1 MHHSR
6 KLGLRKYSKIISAC
20 TVMAYVIM
28 ISFVS
33 DCQSQTVT
41 EQQPLS
47 TDSSESEE
55 YEITGVLKAHE
66 ILPPELLEGEYFSV
80 HEDVPTY
87 GFTNHYT
94 ITSPF
99 GTFEADGDDMLPIR
113 INEIQAIATLQEI
126 KKTAAFGN
134 ATKRAATGSAKGVW
148 NLITHPVSTIS
159 GVPKGTGRFF
169 SRIGKVVKGKRTD
182 REDSK
187 TKELF
192 GFSKVKRQYAQ
203 KLGVDVYSSN
213 KLLQKELNSVS
224 WAAFAGGGGLSATMT
239 PASSGSQTAY
249 KSIKTTELVCD
260 MNKMLLEYAPE
271 EIRRMNREKLVQM
284 GIEEYLIEEFLLHSE
299 YSPRDETFIVQILD
313 EMEGVKNRDLFL
325 KQAIFAESEIDV
337 FTFQRIAETMYEYH
351 TNIKPILEIIPIRRI
366 VAGYTDDQ
374 TLVVM
379 LPVDYLCW
387 TERAAF
393 GLKALEEFD
402 SAEHPVKQIELWV
415 TGRITDRV
423 KQELESRG
431 VVVRALLGKGL
442 MAKVSEPENLK
453 EKEVITKHDNK
464 KNAPLSYT
472 EYQEPEF
479 LSFEELKG
487 LYYNPLSDGYLRGGY
502 LEDKVYRF
510 FRTPII
516 DNRPYYRGIKPHRPV
531 DDRIGQLLRVVSWNI
546 EKSIHMRDAIAVFSS
561 EDDLRKRIDT
571 DKIKDAQQLE
581 PILNQRKK
589 LANADIIVLQE
600 MEIGIKRSGYLN
612 AAGKLAKALDMNYA
626 YAPQY
631 LEIDPVQLGL
641 KKVYLKDGEVD
652 EEATKYFSQDKDL
665 YKGVFGSAVL
675 SRYPIKSATVIPLRN
690 QGYDWYAGEKE
701 KTTYL
706 ENTRRLGS
714 KLIFLNEIT
723 REIKIGGRHFFR
735 IDLDVPDI
743 PGNTLTI
750 INIHLEIKCLPKA
763 REQQIAEILHYIK
776 DIDHPVI
783 MLGDFNSAPVDLS
796 PTSIPR
802 TVKRSLKTPST
813 YLALAP
819 YGLAIKATSGVSNYT
834 KNMHN
839 PLAPSVPVI
848 APNPVKSMFDR
859 IENFRFDDGG
869 AFDFRGDAEHS
880 VNGKE
885 GKLANAN
892 QKDIKAFKT
901 TFSVVRPLVKVI
913 GKYRLDWVFV
923 KSNLKEPLD
932 TDGPYRFAPHYGETL
947 TELNNNLLEKISDHD
962 PNVVDIPFLEPSQW
976 NETNKRKSSK
986 IDKDSRDV
994 SANTIAVYN

>member
-1 MHHSR
+1 MNHSS
-6 KLGLRKYSKIISAC
+6 KLQWKKYSKTISIC
-20 TVMAYVIM
+20 TIMAYVIM

-33 DCQSQTVT
+33 DCQSQIVT

-47 TDSSESEE
+47 NDSGASEE
-55 YEITGVLKAHE
+55 YEIPGVLKAHE
-66 ILPPELLEGEYFSV
+66 ILPPELLEGEHFSV
-80 HEDVPTY
+80 HEDVLTY

-94 ITSPF
+94 IISPF
-99 GTFEADGDDMLPIR
+99 GTFEVDGDDMLPIR
-113 INEIQAIATLQEI
+113 IHEIQAIAALQEI

-134 ATKRAATGSAKGVW
+134 ATTRAAKGSVKGAW
-148 NLITHPVSTIS
+148 NLITHPVGTIS
-159 GVPKGTGRFF
+159 GVPKGAGRFF
-169 SRIGKVVKGKRTD
+169 SRIGGVVKGKRTD

-203 KLGVDVYSSN
+203 KLEVDVYSSN
-213 KLLQKELNSVS
+213 KLLQKELNSIS
-224 WAAFAGGGGLSATMT
+224 WAGFAGGGGLS
-239 PASSGSQTAY
+239 PAMIPADSCSQTAY
-249 KSIKTTELVCD
+249 QSIKSTELVRD
-260 MNKMLLEYAPE
+260 MNKILLDYAPD
-271 EIRRMNREKLVQM
+271 EIRRMNREKLVQI

-299 YSPRDETFIVQILD
+299 YSPRHETLIVQILI

-337 FTFQRIAETMYEYH
+337 FTFQRLAETMYEYH
-351 TNIKPILEIIPIRRI
+351 TNIKPIREIIPIRRI
-366 VAGYTDDQ
+366 VVGYTDDQ

-379 LPVDYLCW
+379 LPVDYFCW

-393 GLKALEEFD
+393 GLKALAELD
-402 SAEHPVKQIELWV
+402 SAERPVKQIELWV

-423 KQELESRG
+423 KQELESSG
-431 VVVRALLGKGL
+431 VVVRALMGEGL
-442 MAKVSEPENLK
+442 MATAKQMAKVNEPENLK
-453 EKEVITKHDNK
+453 EQEVITKSDDEENVT
-464 KNAPLSYT
+464 LTYT

-487 LYYNPLSDGYLRGGY
+487 LYYNPLPDGYLRSGY

-516 DNRPYYRGIKPHRPV
+516 DNRPYYRGIRAHRPV
-531 DDRIGQLLRVVSWNI
+531 DDQIGQLLRVVSWNI
-546 EKSIHMRDAIAVFSS
+546 EKSIHMKDAIAVFSS
-561 EDDLRKRIDT
+561 EDELRKRIDT
-571 DKIKDAQQLE
+571 DKIKEAQQLE
-581 PILNQRKK
+581 PILDQRKK

-612 AAGKLAKALDMNYA
+612 AAGELAKALDMNYT

-641 KKVYLKDGEVD
+641 QKVYLKDGEVD
-652 EEATKYFSQDKDL
+652 EEATKYFSQNEEL

-675 SRYPIKSATVIPLRN
+675 SRYPIKSVTVIPLRS

-706 ENTRRLGS
+706 EKTRRLGS
-714 KLIFLNEIT
+714 KLVFLNEIT
-723 REIKIGGRHFFR
+723 REIKTGGRHFFR

-783 MLGDFNSAPVDLS
+783 MLGDFNAAPVDLS

-802 TVKRSLKTPST
+802 MVKRSLKTPST
-813 YLALAP
+813 YISLAP
-819 YGLAIKATSGVSNYT
+819 YGLAVKATSGVSNFT

-880 VNGKE
+880 VNGKK

-901 TFSVVRPLVKVI
+901 TYSVVRPLVKVI

-923 KSNLKEPLD
+923 KSNLKDPLD

-947 TELNNNLLEKISDHD
+947 TELNNNLSEKISDHD

-976 NETNKRKSSK
+976 KETKKMGNK
-986 IDKDSRDV
+986 
-994 SANTIAVYN
+994 NLCG